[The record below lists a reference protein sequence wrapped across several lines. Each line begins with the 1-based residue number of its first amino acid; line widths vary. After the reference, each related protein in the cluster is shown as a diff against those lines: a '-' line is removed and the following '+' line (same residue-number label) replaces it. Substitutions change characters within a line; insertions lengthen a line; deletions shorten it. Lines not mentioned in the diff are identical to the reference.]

1 MPTTLGA
8 GHRYKRPI
16 QVRPITCAVLRLNL
30 QRPWG
35 TFFGA
40 FDLPKSWAAL
50 EKRVYSNVMYYRT
63 NYLLLAAVLA
73 LWAFWSNWRM
83 PFAFGLLLPLWMYVV
98 GVRRQPVVIA
108 ARRLNAQQTTLGL
121 VVASLVILYAA
132 GALLSTV
139 LIALLAG
146 AVVFLHATLRPP
158 TAYGRL
164 NKLGSDVRAGIKSAF
179 STGGSDG
186 DAGDADDDEDAF
198 VVRSVGEGLR
208 AMLGIGKRRRG
219 GSRGGSSMG
228 TGSAAAA
235 ATAYPDGRT
244 GKGKG
249 KDGGSGAGKGGS
261 GGDVE
266 GHAAFNGSS
275 GGSGFGA
282 VPAGYPA
289 PAHYPPHGG
298 VHPQYLG
305 GASGSSVPGMPV
317 FFDAL
322 PATSTGSSSSAAHY
336 EATALGGG
344 EEGSFSGQGST
355 PSGSSGTPFSGPY
368 SRRNAGAGGGAAPS
382 NLPRPSH
389 VRSD

>member
-1 MPTTLGA
+1 VRVTTPF
-8 GHRYKRPI
+8 YYRPH
-16 QVRPITCAVLRLNL
+16 L

-50 EKRVYSNVMYYRT
+50 EKRAYSNVMYYRT

-121 VVASLVILYAA
+121 VLASLMILYAA

-164 NKLGSDVRAGIKSAF
+164 NKLGSDMRAGIKSAF
-179 STGGSDG
+179 STGGGSDG
-186 DAGDADDDEDAF
+186 DAGDADDDDAF

-219 GSRGGSSMG
+219 GSGGGSAMG
-228 TGSAAAA
+228 TGSTAAAA
-235 ATAYPDGRT
+235 MAYPDGRT

-249 KDGGSGAGKGGS
+249 KDGSGSGAGKGGL

-266 GHAAFNGSS
+266 GQAAFTGSS
-275 GGSGFGA
+275 GNSSGFGA

-298 VHPQYLG
+298 AHPQHMG
-305 GASGSSVPGMPV
+305 GAPGPSVPGMPV

-322 PATSTGSSSSAAHY
+322 PAPSIGSSSSSASHY
-336 EATALGGG
+336 DATALGASSG

-355 PSGSSGTPFSGPY
+355 PSGSSGAPFSGPY
-368 SRRNAGAGGGAAPS
+368 SRRNAGAGGGSAPA

>member
-1 MPTTLGA
+1 
-8 GHRYKRPI
+8 
-16 QVRPITCAVLRLNL
+16 
-30 QRPWG
+30 
-35 TFFGA
+35 
-40 FDLPKSWAAL
+40 
-50 EKRVYSNVMYYRT
+50 VYSNVMYYRT

-158 TAYGRL
+158 TAFGRL
-164 NKLGSDVRAGIKSAF
+164 NKLGSDMRAGIKSAF
-179 STGGSDG
+179 SAGGSDG
-186 DAGDADDDEDAF
+186 DAGDADDDDDAF

-219 GSRGGSSMG
+219 GSGSAMG

-235 ATAYPDGRT
+235 AMAYPDGRT

-249 KDGGSGAGKGGS
+249 KDGSSSAGKGSS

-266 GHAAFNGSS
+266 GQAAFSGSS
-275 GGSGFGA
+275 GNSGGFGA

-298 VHPQYLG
+298 AHLQHMG
-305 GASGSSVPGMPV
+305 GAPGPSVPGMPV

-322 PATSTGSSSSAAHY
+322 PAPSTGSSSGAFHY
-336 EATALGGG
+336 DATALGAGSG
-344 EEGSFSGQGST
+344 EEGSFSGLGST
-355 PSGSSGTPFSGPY
+355 PSGSSGAPFSGPY
-368 SRRNAGAGGGAAPS
+368 SRRNAGAGGGGAPS